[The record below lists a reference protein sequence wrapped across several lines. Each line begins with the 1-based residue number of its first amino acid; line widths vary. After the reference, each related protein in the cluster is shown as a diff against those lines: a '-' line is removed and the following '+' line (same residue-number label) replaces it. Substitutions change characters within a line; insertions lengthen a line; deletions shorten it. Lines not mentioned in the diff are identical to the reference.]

1 MQLKLEGV
9 ARYWQEGQSTA
20 LVQGVNLSLRAA
32 KGNRLDSA
40 GWRGPLGNET
50 TTNADGVFVNLLGPE
65 ALEIDADRGKNRDV
79 KDGEKRVRQSLG
91 GRKVQGDAAKA
102 KIHNTSALSGLIAE
116 DGVRVSM
123 AGTNAYAVL
132 GDQAAQRARVVDLGF
147 GGVALD
153 FPTAKGLPDTL
164 LAVLHV
170 PILPPVRVNL
180 KRLWTKQINEDTVR
194 VGCCFIS

>member
-116 DGVRVSM
+116 DGVGVGASH
-123 AGTNAYAVL
+123 
-132 GDQAAQRARVVDLGF
+132 GDTFRFARH
-147 GGVALD
+147 GVEARL
-153 FPTAKGLPDTL
+153 
-164 LAVLHV
+164 
-170 PILPPVRVNL
+170 VRNSL
-180 KRLWTKQINEDTVR
+180 KRRSGDLQRRNW
-194 VGCCFIS
+194 